1 MANVTRAVVY
11 ARLSKDEPQSDSI
24 EDQIQ
29 RCERYARE
37 QGWEVVATY
46 VDDGFSAW
54 SDRAEARPGFN
65 AMIAEAKVRRFDV
78 VLVKWFSRFA
88 RDRLYSRV
96 YKTLLKGLDIRVL
109 SLSQWIQTRHPGHF
123 WKGSAS
129 CLTSTTASTCP

>member
-46 VDDGFSAW
+46 VDDGF
-54 SDRAEARPGFN
+54 
-65 AMIAEAKVRRFDV
+65 
-78 VLVKWFSRFA
+78 
-88 RDRLYSRV
+88 
-96 YKTLLKGLDIRVL
+96 
-109 SLSQWIQTRHPGHF
+109 
-123 WKGSAS
+123 
-129 CLTSTTASTCP
+129 